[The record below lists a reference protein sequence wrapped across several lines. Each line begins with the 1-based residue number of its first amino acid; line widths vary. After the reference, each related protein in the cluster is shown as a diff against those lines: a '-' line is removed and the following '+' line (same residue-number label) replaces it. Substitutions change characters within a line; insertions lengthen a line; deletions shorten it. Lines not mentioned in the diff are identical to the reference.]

1 MVNKYD
7 ETETMGWYS
16 IKCIISK
23 LNPLVRPLLNTTF
36 DFDNNWTYSIMN
48 DNQCEKRQL
57 DADTGSLNEWVNA
70 GRYNYK
76 A

>member
-16 IKCIISK
+16 IKWIISN
-23 LNPLVRPLLNTTF
+23 LNPSVRPLLNTTI

-57 DADTGSLNEWVNA
+57 DADTGSLNERVNA
-70 GRYNYK
+70 GRYNCK